1 MVNTR
6 GFICTTLFH
15 LFVVWSTFLSAQTTI
30 SGTTQ
35 NPDNQD
41 SISAQIR
48 AYENVVSELQ
58 HQPANK
64 GSLANI
70 LTKLGDLYSASEN
83 YPQAINLYSRAIEL
97 KQSDFI
103 FKNSKETSIAWQM
116 IEIGNSFYRLH
127 DYKLAEDAFKK
138 ASDYFE
144 SVNDQKGVITAIN
157 NIGLCRLKDGKPKE
171 AYDRFVQMLQLAKK
185 INDQSRIYSSTTYI
199 GISLAALGRYDEAI
213 KTLNEKQPAL
223 SFTDEAELHCFRLL
237 QLGEIYMGKG
247 DTLAAIEL
255 FKQMSTK
262 HINEATTFYAA
273 LANQK
278 LAIHY
283 AGMNNT
289 SLAIAY
295 AEEACQLLKKEH
307 HLRQLTEIN
316 GLLYELYKKTGN
328 KDKALFYFEAFHD
341 GTIQLNNSEVET
353 FVSDYNK
360 KMEQLAIQKELQ
372 FTREQSD
379 RLLIEKM
386 NQKSLSVFL
395 IVIALL
401 LLIMMFTSKGFD
413 ARVEMLLEHINSYSR
428 QQKWLLMIVLGL
440 YFMFFY
446 YFFVPIE
453 NAVGLRSLSFFQRLT
468 PGLVAFTVVSVLG
481 LVFFSPRVMQKKVKN
496 WYIYSIYVFFLAF
509 FSVLL
514 AEFIH
519 FNIIGFGGFNYLL
532 SLSLI
537 VLASFIVPL
546 YLFILVVE
554 KLVIR
559 HVEAISQSL
568 NQYITEMKQK
578 PGPTKK
584 TITLQSEKTSGRLS
598 FDISELMSVEAQG
611 NYSMFVL
618 YQNKTVSR
626 KILHITMKAIEES
639 LSEYEFVVRCHK
651 SYMVNILYISKITGN
666 SRGYLF
672 HFDKETDP
680 VPVSRNFQKNVMEVL
695 RKFKDGF

>member
-1 MVNTR
+1 MIKTR
-6 GFICTTLFH
+6 GFILALLFSFIVSGPILSLAQKTT
-15 LFVVWSTFLSAQTTI
+15 
-30 SGTTQ
+30 SGTAQ
-35 NPDNQD
+35 GPNNKD

-58 HQPANK
+58 QQSASN

-97 KQSDFI
+97 KRSDI
-103 FKNSKETSIAWQM
+103 FFTSSEEPSFAWQM
-116 IEIGNSFYRLH
+116 IEIGNLFYRLR

-157 NIGLCRLKDGKPKE
+157 NIGLCRLNDNKPQE
-171 AYDRFVQMLQLAKK
+171 AYDRFVQMLRLAKK
-185 INDQSRIYSSTTYI
+185 INDPSRIYSSTTYI

-213 KTLNEKQPAL
+213 RILEADQPGLQSPDEK
-223 SFTDEAELHCFRLL
+223 ELHSFRLL
-237 QLGEIYMGKG
+237 QLSEIYMRKG
-247 DTLAAIEL
+247 DTLTSINL
-255 FKQMSTK
+255 YKQMSDSRDD
-262 HINEATTFYAA
+262 EAAVFYAA
-273 LANQK
+273 LANQE
-278 LAIHY
+278 LAKHFDKT
-283 AGMNNT
+283 NNT
-289 SLAIAY
+289 TAAIGY
-295 AEEACQLLKKEH
+295 AEEAYLLLKNEH
-307 HLRQLTEIN
+307 HLRELTEIN
-316 GLLYELYKKTGN
+316 GLLYELYKKSGN
-328 KDKALFYFEAFHD
+328 TDKALFHFEAFHN
-341 GTIQLNNSEVET
+341 GTIQLNNTEVET

-360 KMEQLAIQKELQ
+360 KLEHISIQKELQ
-372 FTREQSD
+372 STREESD
-379 RLLIEKM
+379 RLMIEKM

-401 LLIMMFTSKGFD
+401 LLVMMFTSKGFD
-413 ARVEMLLEHINSYSR
+413 ARVEMLLQHIYSYSR
-428 QQKWLLMIVLGL
+428 KQKWILMLVLGL
-440 YFMFFY
+440 YFVFFY

-453 NAVGLRSLSFFQRLT
+453 NAVGLRSLNFFQRIT
-468 PGLVAFTVVSVLG
+468 PGLVAFTVVAAIG
-481 LVFFSPRVMQKKVKN
+481 IGFFSPRAMQKKVKN
-496 WYIYSIYVFFLAF
+496 WYVYSIYVFCLAF
-509 FSVLL
+509 FSVLI

-519 FNIIGFGGFNYLL
+519 FNFLGFGGFNYLL

-537 VLASFIVPL
+537 ILASFIVPL

-559 HVEAISQSL
+559 HVESISQSL
-568 NQYITEMKQK
+568 NQYIAEMKQK
-578 PGPTKK
+578 PGPNKK
-584 TITLQSEKTSGRLS
+584 HVTLQSEKTSGKLS

-618 YQNKTVSR
+618 FQDNTISR

-651 SYMVNILYISKITGN
+651 SYMVNIQYISKITGN

-672 HFDKETDP
+672 HFEKDTDP